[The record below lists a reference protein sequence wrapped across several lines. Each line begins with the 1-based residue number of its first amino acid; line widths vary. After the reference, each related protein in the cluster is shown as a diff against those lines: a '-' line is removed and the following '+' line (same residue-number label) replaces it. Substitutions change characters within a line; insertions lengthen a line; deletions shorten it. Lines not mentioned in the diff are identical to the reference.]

1 MQISGKRVLITG
13 ANRGLGQAL
22 ALAFVRAGAVEV
34 FAGTR
39 NVDALEASGSPKITP
54 IKLDVTSDEDVAA
67 ASRDVGRVDILI
79 NNAGI
84 AVHGGVFKAAF
95 DDIQS
100 EIDINILG
108 PLRVVRAFAPAMVE
122 HGDGMIVNVSS
133 QLGKVALPASGTY
146 CATKAA
152 LLSLTQAMRGDLA
165 HRGVRVVAVLPGAMD
180 TDMTRNYAIPK
191 TSPSKV
197 ADEILEAIRTE
208 PREIAVSDD
217 ARKLLADLAAD
228 PLSVEDALSQFRA

>member
-1 MQISGKRVLITG
+1 MEIKGKRVLITG
-13 ANRGLGQAL
+13 ANRGLGRAL
-22 ALAFVRAGAVEV
+22 ALACIGAGAGKV

-39 NVDALEASGSPKITP
+39 NVGALEASGSSKIIP
-54 IKLDVTSDEDVAA
+54 IKLDVTSNEDVASA
-67 ASRDVGRVDILI
+67 YQRLGRVDILI

-84 AVHGGVFKAAF
+84 AVYGGVFNAAF
-95 DDIQS
+95 EDIQR

-108 PLRVVRAFAPAMVE
+108 PLRVVRAFAPAMAE
-122 HGDGMIVNVSS
+122 HGEGLIVNVSS
-133 QLGKVALPASGTY
+133 QLGKVALPATGTY

-165 HRGVRVVAVLPGAMD
+165 HRGVRVIAVLPGAMD
-180 TDMTRNYAIPK
+180 TDMTRNYDIPK

-197 ADEILEAIRTE
+197 ADEILEAIKTE

-217 ARKLLADLAAD
+217 ARKLLSDLAAD
-228 PLSVEDALSQFRA
+228 PVSVEESLSGIRA

>member
-1 MQISGKRVLITG
+1 MRISGRRVLITG
-13 ANRGLGQAL
+13 ANRGLGKAL
-22 ALAFVRAGAVEV
+22 AFAFVRAGASEV

-39 NVDALEASGSPKITP
+39 NVDAIETSGAPITP

-67 ASRDVGRVDILI
+67 ASARVGRVDILI

-84 AVHGGVFKAAF
+84 AVHGGVFKATF

-100 EIDINILG
+100 EIDVNILG
-108 PLRVVRAFAPAMVE
+108 PLRVVRGFAPAMAE
-122 HGDGMIVNVSS
+122 HGDGVIVNVSS
-133 QLGKVALPASGTY
+133 QLGKVALPANGTY

-152 LLSLTQAMRGDLA
+152 LLSLTQSMRGDLS
-165 HRGVRVVAVLPGAMD
+165 HRGVRVIAVLPGAID
-180 TDMTRNYAIPK
+180 TDMTRSYDIPK
-191 TSPSKV
+191 ASPSQV

-217 ARKLLADLAAD
+217 ARKLLSDLAAD
-228 PLSVEDALSQFRA
+228 PVAVEDALSRIRA